1 MHLVKRLQSEVLVSV
16 ERQPKFPRRARLPI
30 TEELCLALPIITS
43 ALAGGASIVSAL
55 AEASEPATGR
65 LAETLRAARNR
76 IEDGESI
83 KKALEDAAHELRHP
97 GVTELV
103 SKLTQAL
110 TLGTPVVAQLHE
122 LARTEQQGLDQIR
135 LRNAAKAE
143 TRMLIPLVFLILPV
157 SVLFALYPSLSMLQN
172 IN

>member
-1 MHLVKRLQSEVLVSV
+1 MRLVSRV
-16 ERQPKFPRRARLPI
+16 TPEVRVSVAQNAGVSKRSNLSI
-30 TEELCLALPIITS
+30 TQELCFALPIISS
-43 ALAGGASIVSAL
+43 ALAGGASIVAAV

-65 LAETLRAARNR
+65 LAEALRAARDR

-83 KKALEDAAHELRHP
+83 KKALDDVARLMKHA
-97 GVTELV
+97 GVNELV
-103 SKLTQAL
+103 SKLTLAL
-110 TLGTPVVAQLHE
+110 TLGTPVVAQLRE
-122 LARTEQQGLDQIR
+122 LARTEQQNLDQTRIR
-135 LRNAAKAE
+135 QVAKAE